1 MPPPGFAC
9 HLDSLENVI
18 ESTFEPLV
26 PGKRVRCRSS
36 DREAS
41 GGGSRTTPRSQD
53 FLDLVSD
60 LTASRHSIY
69 SLSLLQNPKG
79 SPWIPEA
86 GGDFPIGVALR
97 SRAAPYGRLFGCGP
111 AAEAAF

>member
-26 PGKRVRCRSS
+26 PG
-36 DREAS
+36 
-41 GGGSRTTPRSQD
+41 
-53 FLDLVSD
+53 D